1 MEFGQETAI
10 GFFHENS
17 SPYPCN
23 IFIVSLSV
31 FFHCKRSGNLSDLKT
46 ERGSK
51 LQILICFR
59 KPRHKF

>member
-1 MEFGQETAI
+1 MVGQETAI

-51 LQILICFR
+51 LQILSCF
-59 KPRHKF
+59 